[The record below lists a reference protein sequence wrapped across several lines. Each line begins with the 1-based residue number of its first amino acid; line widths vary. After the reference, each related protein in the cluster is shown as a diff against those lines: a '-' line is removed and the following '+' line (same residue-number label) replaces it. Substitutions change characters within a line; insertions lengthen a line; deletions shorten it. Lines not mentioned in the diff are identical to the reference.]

1 MSFFCQGAYLIV
13 AVSNGGNLKHQ
24 AEPII
29 NFSSNDSSHIAAE
42 QNSFKVRLNP
52 RAAKFAAAYLRENEE
67 ALEQVRERSKI
78 CFRLMDSVLAKYE
91 LPVELKYLAVVESE
105 LKRDA
110 VSHVGAVGPWQL
122 MPETAR
128 LLGLKVTSKYDER
141 KYYSKSTVA
150 AAKYLRDLYCEFG
163 DWLLVIAAYNGGPAP
178 VYKAIKKS
186 GSKNFWKLQAFL
198 PAETRGHVK
207 RYISTHYYFEGQ
219 GGITTLTKNEMNHY
233 LAKMKEMNSANLVK
247 TDTKNTNTLPDS
259 IAKNLIAERIIK
271 QKSYKK
277 ISL

>member
-52 RAAKFAAAYLRENEE
+52 KAAKFAAAYLRENEE

-122 MPETAR
+122 MPATAR
-128 LLGLKVTSKYDER
+128 QYAVADPYDPASNIEAGIKHLKSLLER
-141 KYYSKSTVA
+141 LPVA
-150 AAKYLRDLYCEFG
+150 LAL
-163 DWLLVIAAYNGGPAP
+163 AAYNAGEAAVQRFNGVPP
-178 VYKAIKKS
+178 YR
-186 GSKNFWKLQAFL
+186 
-198 PAETRGHVK
+198 ETQDYVSRIL
-207 RYISTHYYFEGQ
+207 R
-219 GGITTLTKNEMNHY
+219 
-233 LAKMKEMNSANLVK
+233 LAS
-247 TDTKNTNTLPDS
+247 
-259 IAKNLIAERIIK
+259 R
-271 QKSYKK
+271 
-277 ISL
+277 